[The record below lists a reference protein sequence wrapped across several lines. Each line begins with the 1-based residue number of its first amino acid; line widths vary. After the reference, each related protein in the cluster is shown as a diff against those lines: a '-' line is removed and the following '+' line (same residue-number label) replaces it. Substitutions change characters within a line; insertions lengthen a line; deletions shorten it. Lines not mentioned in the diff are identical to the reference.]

1 MSRTLPKGLAV
12 RIYTPVLSVLEKA
25 TQDGLRDAGKVL
37 LKRARE
43 LSPTAT
49 GASDKSGFVRIDD
62 LTLQV
67 GFTSF
72 ISRLQHENLDWQHE
86 NGQAKF
92 LEAAGEEVDVE
103 EFIAARVRK
112 ALDG

>member
-1 MSRTLPKGLAV
+1 M
-12 RIYTPVLSVLEKA
+12 RIYTPVLSVVEKA
-25 TQDGLRDAGKVL
+25 TQDGMRDGGRAL

-43 LSPTAT
+43 LSPTDS
-49 GASDKSGFVRIDD
+49 GDSDKSGFVRIDD

-92 LEAAGEEVDVE
+92 LETAGDEIAVE

-112 ALDG
+112 ALGQ